1 MGHLSGRHP
10 QGWFYWPSGG
20 RGGRERSFSLTPLRV
35 TVFRLSEGE
44 RARPG
49 PTVQVAT
56 LGHWTLAVPVQEAGS
71 SSSSAGLAPAK
82 PGGGTGEA
90 PPKEGVPEERGCREQ
105 RPRPQG
111 PAKCRRRRECR
122 APGGGAQPGPGRR
135 RGARCASRVHA
146 RALSPVARASVK
158 GPVPGTPPARSRR
171 LYPLD
176 V

>member
-71 SSSSAGLAPAK
+71 SSSSAGLAPVK

-90 PPKEGVPEERGCREQ
+90 PPKEGVPEERGCQEQ
-105 RPRPQG
+105 PAPAGPGEVSQTLGMPR
-111 PAKCRRRRECR
+111 ARRRRSARSGTASRRSLRLPRSR
-122 APGGGAQPGPGRR
+122 ACTLPCGPGGRQGTRPG
-135 RGARCASRVHA
+135 HA
-146 RALSPVARASVK
+146 A
-158 GPVPGTPPARSRR
+158 GT
-171 LYPLD
+171 
-176 V
+176 